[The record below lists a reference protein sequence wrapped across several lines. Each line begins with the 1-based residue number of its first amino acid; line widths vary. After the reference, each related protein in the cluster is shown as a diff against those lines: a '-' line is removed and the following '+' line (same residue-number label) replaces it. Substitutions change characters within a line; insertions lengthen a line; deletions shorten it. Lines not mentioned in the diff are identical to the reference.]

1 MRKEVI
7 SNFLDIS
14 WNFSMFWWDDYIY
27 KKIEN
32 LDKYGFFEGLE
43 YEGQETVGSRLV
55 INKEEKADGLN
66 KNYKEDRKQRTRC
79 TAVRFTNN
87 VKRIY
92 KDVLLS
98 GSQWGFW
105 VEKDGY

>member
-14 WNFSMFWWDDYIY
+14 WNFRMFWWDDYIY

-32 LDKYGFFEGLE
+32 LDKYGFFEEVE

-55 INKEEKADGLN
+55 INKEEKADGLK
-66 KNYKEDRKQRTRC
+66 KNYKEDWKQRDMKKKLR
-79 TAVRFTNN
+79 R
-87 VKRIY
+87 
-92 KDVLLS
+92 
-98 GSQWGFW
+98 SQTHQQC
-105 VEKDGY
+105 